1 MTASHAFNCNLLH
14 YKKAKGIIL
23 MICIE
28 EFARTNLYI
37 YIYMP
42 EKIKKESLQINLW
55 QFKQRTYTILVVQ
68 QVRNVV
74 TIYKDR
80 LKLFHFPR

>member
-37 YIYMP
+37 YIYAR
-42 EKIKKESLQINLW
+42 KNKKREPSNKPLAIQA
-55 QFKQRTYTILVVQ
+55 TY
-68 QVRNVV
+68 
-74 TIYKDR
+74 IYNTCSSAG
-80 LKLFHFPR
+80 